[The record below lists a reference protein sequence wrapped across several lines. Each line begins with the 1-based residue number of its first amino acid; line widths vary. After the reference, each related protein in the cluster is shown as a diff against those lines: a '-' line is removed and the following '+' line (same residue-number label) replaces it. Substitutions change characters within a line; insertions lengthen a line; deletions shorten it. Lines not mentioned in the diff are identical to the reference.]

1 MLNRE
6 IELAILYEISS
17 LPLTLT
23 TIEATLDV
31 ALDKVTR
38 LFACEVAVCY
48 VLESPLTLVAKA
60 CRGVRLKRVLPSIE
74 LEQPQQLGD
83 YSHAWQAGEPLP
95 WPADPLQSQYP
106 MQAAI
111 GLPIWNE
118 GTLLGWIYAGR
129 LKGQTFSTVEVSL
142 FNIFANRIGSAL
154 AITLGR
160 LRDQQQ
166 QRDLAQANAQLE
178 QTLTRLTDVYQQ
190 QEQLLQTIREL
201 SAPLL
206 QIADAV
212 MLLPL
217 IGTVDEERASQITAN
232 VLMTIS
238 QNHATVCIIDITG
251 IAALDYVAANSL
263 LQLAQ
268 SARLLGTQIIL
279 CGISPDV
286 AQILVSLGMNLA
298 CTRTTNDLQHA
309 LRLAFQLAGS
319 RDHHMVA

>member
-38 LFACEVAVCY
+38 LFACEVAICY
-48 VLESPLTLVAKA
+48 LLESPLRLIAKA
-60 CRGVRLKRVLPSIE
+60 ARGVRLKRVLAMIE
-74 LEQPQQLGD
+74 LTEPAQLGT
-83 YSHAWQAGEPLP
+83 YSQAWQAGEALP
-95 WPADPLQSQYP
+95 WPIDPLQDQYP
-106 MQAAI
+106 MQAAMS
-111 GLPIWNE
+111 LPIWNE
-118 GTLLGWIYAGR
+118 GELLGWIHAGR
-129 LKGQTFSTVEVSL
+129 LKGQIFSTVEVSL

-178 QTLTRLTDVYQQ
+178 QTLSRLTDVYQH

-212 MLLPL
+212 VLLPL
-217 IGTVDEERASQITAN
+217 IGTVDQERASQITAN
-232 VLMTIS
+232 VLQTIS
-238 QNHATVCIIDITG
+238 QHHATVCIIDITG
-251 IAALDYVAANSL
+251 IAALDYTAANSL

-286 AQILVSLGMNLA
+286 AQILVSLSMDLA
-298 CTRTTNDLQHA
+298 GTRTTNDLQHA

-319 RDHHMVA
+319 RDYKLFA

>member
-38 LFACEVAVCY
+38 LFACEVAICY
-48 VLESPLTLVAKA
+48 LLEAPLQLVAKA
-60 CRGVRLKRVLPSIE
+60 ARGVRLKRVLARIE

-83 YSHAWQAGEPLP
+83 YSQAWQAGAPLP
-95 WPADPLQSQYP
+95 WPVDPLQAQYP
-106 MQAAI
+106 MHAAM

-118 GTLLGWIYAGR
+118 GALLGWIYAGR
-129 LKGQTFSTVEVSL
+129 LKGDTFSTVEVSL

-166 QRDLAQANAQLE
+166 QHDLAQANAQLE
-178 QTLTRLTDVYQQ
+178 QTLSRLTDVYQQ

-217 IGTVDEERASQITAN
+217 IGTVDQERASQITAN
-232 VLMTIS
+232 VLTTIS
-238 QNHATVCIIDITG
+238 QQHATVCIIDITG
-251 IAALDYVAANSL
+251 IAALDYTAANSL

-286 AQILVSLGMNLA
+286 AQILVSLGMDLS

-319 RDHHMVA
+319 RDYQLFA